1 MQTHVFPLLAVLKRT
16 KRHSIKRVGGLHRE
30 KDRMDA
36 GQESEHFVSIIPYG
50 TEDTWQIDSFKPK
63 LPYFTKLPTNLVAW
77 T

>member
-1 MQTHVFPLLAVLKRT
+1 MSGSVIPRVSHTNGLSPGFQLTPMQTHVFPLLAVLKRT

-50 TEDTWQIDSFKPK
+50 TEDT
-63 LPYFTKLPTNLVAW
+63 
-77 T
+77 